1 MPLPREL
8 DTKISNRFDEL
19 IDEVE
24 KLLRR
29 PNEYDPKQDSIY
41 REWVVKSV
49 GLVQMLFGE
58 SKQTERYQKIL
69 ERDPSLGQTAGS
81 PTWYFTA
88 DTVRKKS
95 AILRGIRDNY
105 VNGFYDGLEQLI
117 VANVSA
123 DYMEQAEALLGE
135 GIAGQY
141 NHVPAAV
148 LCGATLE
155 HRLRNYCESQEP
167 PIPTIKDNGAAM
179 TLGGLIEELDKVKAF
194 NTQTRKLLKGWAD
207 IRNHAAH
214 GRFDDFSVAEVE
226 LMLLGVQQ
234 FFVMHL

>member
-8 DTKISNRFDEL
+8 DVKIRNRFDDL

-24 KLLRR
+24 PLLRR

-69 ERDPSLGQTAGS
+69 ERDPSLGQTMGS

-117 VANVSA
+117 VANISA

-135 GIAGQY
+135 GITGQY
-141 NHVPAAV
+141 DHVPAAV
-148 LCGATLE
+148 LCGAVLE
-155 HRLRNYCESQEP
+155 DALRRLCQKQTPPIATTKNNGQKKTMEPLIQDLQKAQVFNKLVADHLRSWAKIRNY
-167 PIPTIKDNGAAM
+167 
-179 TLGGLIEELDKVKAF
+179 
-194 NTQTRKLLKGWAD
+194 
-207 IRNHAAH
+207 AAH
-214 GRFDDFSVAEVE
+214 GEFNQFTKEQVDQMIA
-226 LMLLGVQQ
+226 GVKH
-234 FFVMHL
+234 FLTMHL